1 MAFGYFYDMP
11 IGRMFIAEDGLGISE
26 VQLISG
32 QDENYYLKNYTIEE
46 TNLIKEAALQLKEYF
61 KGKRKAFDI
70 KLNPHGT
77 EFQKKVWNALLQI
90 PYGETRSYKEI
101 AEAIGNAKACRAVG
115 MANHNNPVMCI
126 IPCHRVIGS
135 DGSLTGYGCGIDIK
149 EKLLKLE
156 KTYVGK
162 EESL

>member
-61 KGKRKAFDI
+61 EGKRKAFDI
-70 KLNPHGT
+70 KLIRTAPN
-77 EFQKKVWNALLQI
+77 FRR
-90 PYGETRSYKEI
+90 RSGMPCCRFRTGKP
-101 AEAIGNAKACRAVG
+101 EAIRK
-115 MANHNNPVMCI
+115 
-126 IPCHRVIGS
+126 
-135 DGSLTGYGCGIDIK
+135 
-149 EKLLKLE
+149 
-156 KTYVGK
+156 
-162 EESL
+162 